1 MLNTCLLHFV
11 VQVLELLDVMG
22 LKQYQ
27 EKFRTE
33 QVTGEIL
40 SECDEQVLT
49 DDLGVSSKL
58 HRIKLMKVITGGC
71 MRKYCLHIVLM
82 TLFQLH
88 LNISVAIAPSQ
99 YCNFVNLLT
108 FVSRSPLS
116 QVHPCWRGSLSQEKS
131 SSSTCGKWIRIINWY
146 FVCLCFVCEALS
158 FS

>member
-49 DDLGVSSKL
+49 DDLGVL
-58 HRIKLMKVITGGC
+58 
-71 MRKYCLHIVLM
+71 
-82 TLFQLH
+82 
-88 LNISVAIAPSQ
+88 
-99 YCNFVNLLT
+99 
-108 FVSRSPLS
+108 
-116 QVHPCWRGSLSQEKS
+116 
-131 SSSTCGKWIRIINWY
+131 
-146 FVCLCFVCEALS
+146 
-158 FS
+158 

>member
-40 SECDEQVLT
+40 SECYEQVLA

-71 MRKYCLHIVLM
+71 MRECVDCLHIVVM
-82 TLFQLH
+82 TFFQLH
-88 LNISVAIAPSQ
+88 LDISNLTVHS
-99 YCNFVNLLT
+99 YCT
-108 FVSRSPLS
+108 
-116 QVHPCWRGSLSQEKS
+116 
-131 SSSTCGKWIRIINWY
+131 
-146 FVCLCFVCEALS
+146 
-158 FS
+158 